1 MTVRVEGGRVRLLV
15 RLTRPLGW
23 SRVRAAVCAAAG
35 LPQGTTLHFGAG
47 AIPDHWT
54 VGMPPLVAGCEIAT
68 FADDEVPD
76 RPPVMLTV
84 LAGPDAGACVP
95 MGTRSVRVGRD
106 AAADLVLTDAAV
118 SLRHAVIEPT
128 ATGLVVRDMRSTNG
142 VFVDGVPVDGV
153 TMAGTGSIIRI
164 GNGVLQVQLTAEP
177 AGAFRPDGAGHLVR
191 DRCARRA
198 AEAPTMLPAPPSA
211 PEPRTRRGLPLI
223 SAAAGGAVGG
233 VLALVLR
240 NPLFLAFAA
249 FGPLTMIGTAVGDRV
264 RGRRSYRRQRTGYAA
279 DLAGWRASVA
289 AAVAANRRAAWRA
302 WPGPAELLRCA
313 QIAGARLWDRAP
325 GDLDYLRLAVGNG
338 ARTVPVPGASV
349 AGGAVAGGS
358 VAGGAVAGAAVV
370 GGSVPAVSLPVAG
383 GDPALPTTDEGLPR
397 ARRGS
402 QRWRQSPREHRSRAE
417 ARSQRVH
424 RLRAGR
430 RLRDPRGT
438 HSEASADRTE
448 RDQWVSRADPV
459 DRDHRA
465 DRSPTASAHAR
476 RSRDPHASHPGGWA
490 GRTSQDVVSAGP
502 AGDTGGEPGAI
513 VMTDMPIALPLRG
526 VLALT
531 GPTGRGLA
539 RWLIA
544 QLACAHSPAHVA
556 LLILDARDDLLPCLD
571 LPHAIELG
579 LPVGTDSRRDAGVA
593 AGPEAWTGAGRG
605 AVPGAGSAAPHESG
619 LATVADAASGR
630 DLVVVLDGPAAIR
643 SELGRRVMAAVNS
656 PAPPESTPGGSA
668 GPIGAASMPRIAAVL
683 CLAESAHA
691 LPPGAAPVSSQF
703 APMRAPGGAASTAG
717 SWPAAP
723 GPASLLPVAPTMITP
738 DLLRQTCRAL
748 APLRDAAQSGPTTL
762 PSAVDLTALTGP
774 IDADLLLDRWR
785 APTLR
790 APIGIGADGPVT
802 VDLAADGPHLLIAGT
817 TGSGKSELLQTLI
830 CSLAAGAS
838 PTAVTF
844 LLVDYKGG
852 AAFRAVTDLPHVVG
866 VLTDLDPAESARAL
880 TSLRAE
886 LRQRER
892 LAAAGDGAPDLVV
905 VIDEF
910 ATLAAELPEF
920 LTGVLDI
927 AQRGR
932 SLGLHLVL
940 ATQRPAGVVT
950 PAIRANISTRICLRV
965 TDPADSIDVIGSAA
979 AAHISARHPGRA
991 FLTTGGAPVPFQI
1004 ASVSGCAPPDVQ
1016 VLLRSGGASSTGPS
1030 DRPPDAPAAARSDII
1045 TASEVVAT
1053 LRRDDAGTAPPHE
1066 GVPPEATTASKAAL
1080 TRAAITTAPPHDS
1093 NTALPPAGGP
1103 DESRLSILGTLV
1115 TAARDAAGGA
1125 PPGRRPWLPP
1135 LPLEFPVPD
1144 DHPNCLAVADVP
1156 EEQAC
1161 RLLDLP
1167 ESSVLVTG
1175 PPGSGRST
1183 ALRRVAQIAAGQGA
1197 ELIVIDGAG
1206 GLADLARWPAVTSY
1220 LDLRDPPLLLRVLAL
1235 LADPARRPSDAHVRY
1250 LIVDH
1255 YDLAAAELERADYLT
1270 GTSLLAELTARSGGT
1285 VRIVA
1290 SGPEALAHQ
1299 RAAGAF
1305 RTQIELGC
1313 ADRDAPPGRG
1323 RWDGVDV
1330 QLTVCSAD
1338 RGTAESTAASTTR
1351 SAPAAFVDP
1360 VVVRPLPVR
1369 VATADLRSP
1378 DPAHV
1383 AIGIG
1388 GDEARPITVDLTSS
1402 GGGIVIA
1409 GPRRS
1414 GVSNA
1419 LNVLADQAA
1428 AAGIPVVVLR
1438 TTAHADP
1445 SSATPIDAPSGT
1457 VAIRDPER
1465 RLVIPTRREPR
1476 ALDIRRGTEHLRTM
1490 LSAHDGP
1497 ILLIADHA
1505 GMGDEYP
1512 AAGLLEQFLTV
1523 CTPGQNLALG
1533 ARADVLT
1540 RARRG
1545 HLREA
1550 LAARRG
1556 LLLTPDAADGAL
1568 FDLTLPKR
1576 RRSVPGRG
1584 VWVECDLVTP
1594 IQIASP

>member
-1 MTVRVEGGRVRLLV
+1 MTVRVEDGRVRLLL
-15 RLTRPLGW
+15 RLTRPLDW
-23 SRVRAAVCAAAG
+23 SRMRAAVCAAAG
-35 LPQGTTLHFGAG
+35 LPEGTTLHFGAG

-54 VGMPPLVAGCEIAT
+54 VGTPPLVAGCEIAT
-68 FADDEVPD
+68 FADDEVPE
-76 RPPVMLTV
+76 RPPVVLTV

-95 MGTRSVRVGRD
+95 MGTRSMRVGRD

-118 SLRHAVIEPT
+118 SLRHAVLDPT

-142 VFVDGVPVDGV
+142 VFVDGSPVRHV
-153 TMAGTGSIIRI
+153 AAAGTGSIIRI

-177 AGAFRPDGAGHLVR
+177 VGAFRPDGAGHLVR
-191 DRCARRA
+191 DRRA
-198 AEAPTMLPAPPSA
+198 HRVAETPTMLPTPPSA

-223 SAAAGGAVGG
+223 SALAGGAAGG

-264 RGRRSYRRQRTGYAA
+264 RGRRSYRRQRVEYAA
-279 DLAGWRASVA
+279 DLAAWRATVA
-289 AAVAANRRAAWRA
+289 ATVTANRRAAWRA

-313 QIAGARLWDRAP
+313 QVAGARLWDRAP
-325 GDLDYLRLAVGNG
+325 GDPDYLRLVVGSG
-338 ARTVPVPGASV
+338 TCTVPVPGAS
-349 AGGAVAGGS
+349 A
-358 VAGGAVAGAAVV
+358 
-370 GGSVPAVSLPVAG
+370 
-383 GDPALPTTDEGLPR
+383 
-397 ARRGS
+397 
-402 QRWRQSPREHRSRAE
+402 
-417 ARSQRVH
+417 
-424 RLRAGR
+424 AGR
-430 RLRDPRGT
+430 
-438 HSEASADRTE
+438 SAPE
-448 RDQWVSRADPV
+448 
-459 DRDHRA
+459 
-465 DRSPTASAHAR
+465 
-476 RSRDPHASHPGGWA
+476 G
-490 GRTSQDVVSAGP
+490 
-502 AGDTGGEPGAI
+502 GGEPGTI
-513 VMTDMPIALPLRG
+513 VMTDMPIVLPLRG

-556 LLILDARDDLLPCLD
+556 LRILDARDDLLPCLD
-571 LPHAIELG
+571 LPHAIESV
-579 LPVGTDSRRDAGVA
+579 PSGTDARHDAGVE
-593 AGPEAWTGAGRG
+593 AGPETRPAAGHGADL
-605 AVPGAGSAAPHESG
+605 AA
-619 LATVADAASGR
+619 LADAAGGR

-643 SELGRRVMAAVNS
+643 SELGRRMMAAANS
-656 PAPPESTPGGSA
+656 SAPPESTAGESA
-668 GPIGAASMPRIAAVL
+668 RPAGDASTPHIAAVL
-683 CLAESAHA
+683 CLAESTHA
-691 LPPGAAPVSSQF
+691 LPPDAAPVSSRF
-703 APMRAPGGAASTAG
+703 APAGARG
-717 SWPAAP
+717 SAP
-723 GPASLLPVAPTMITP
+723 GPAGYRPVTPTMITP
-738 DLLRQTCRAL
+738 DLLRQICRAL
-748 APLRDAAQSGPTTL
+748 APLRDATQGGPTTL
-762 PSAVDLTALTGP
+762 PPAVDLTALTGP
-774 IDADLLLDRWR
+774 IGADLLRERWR

-790 APIGIGADGPVT
+790 APIGIGADGPVA

-830 CSLAAGAS
+830 CSLASAAP

-852 AAFRAVTDLPHVVG
+852 SAFRAIADLPHVVG
-866 VLTDLDPAESARAL
+866 LLTDLDPAESTRAL

-892 LAAAGDGAPDLVV
+892 LAAAGGDTPELIV

-965 TDPADSIDVIGSAA
+965 TDPADSMDVVGSAS

-991 FLTTGGAPVPFQI
+991 FLTTGGAPVPFQT
-1004 ASVSGCAPPDVQ
+1004 ASVSCCAPPDVQ
-1016 VLLRSGGASSTGPS
+1016 VLRRSGCASSTGPS
-1030 DRPPDAPAAARSDII
+1030 NAPPEDRSRPGAAPSEATAAAQPAI
-1045 TASEVVAT
+1045 
-1053 LRRDDAGTAPPHE
+1053 AGTA
-1066 GVPPEATTASKAAL
+1066 T
-1080 TRAAITTAPPHDS
+1080 
-1093 NTALPPAGGP
+1093 PPASVP
-1103 DESRLSILGTLV
+1103 DESRLSILAMV
-1115 TAARDAAGGA
+1115 VAAARSAAGGGLL
-1125 PPGRRPWLPP
+1125 GRRPWLPP
-1135 LPLEFPVPD
+1135 LPLEFPAPD
-1144 DHPNCLAVADVP
+1144 DRPACLAVADVP
-1156 EEQAC
+1156 EEQAR

-1167 ESSVLVTG
+1167 ESSMLVTG

-1183 ALRRVAQIAAGQGA
+1183 ALRRVAQIAAHRGA

-1206 GLADLARWPAVTSY
+1206 DLADLARWSAVTSY
-1220 LDLRDPPLLLRVLAL
+1220 LDLGDPQLLLRALAL

-1270 GTSLLAELTARSGGT
+1270 GSSLLAELTARSGGT
-1285 VRIVA
+1285 VRIA
-1290 SGPEALAHQ
+1290 ATGPEALAHQ

-1305 RTQIELGC
+1305 RTQIELGRP
-1313 ADRDAPPGRG
+1313 DRDAPPGRG

-1330 QLTVCSAD
+1330 QLTACPPD
-1338 RGTAESTAASTTR
+1338 RGPAEPTAASGMR
-1351 SAPAAFVDP
+1351 STPASFVDP
-1360 VVVRPLPVR
+1360 VIVRPLPVH
-1369 VATADLRSP
+1369 VTAAGLRSS

-1414 GVSNA
+1414 GVSSA

-1428 AAGIPVVVLR
+1428 AAGIPVVILR
-1438 TTAHADP
+1438 AAAHADP
-1445 SSATPIDAPSGT
+1445 PSAAHAHPPSAARTDPPSAAPDAPARQPVT
-1457 VAIRDPER
+1457 PER
-1465 RLVIPTRREPR
+1465 REPNV
-1476 ALDIRRGTEHLRTM
+1476 LDIRRGTEHLRTM

-1497 ILLIADHA
+1497 ILLVADHA

-1512 AAGLLEQFLTV
+1512 AAGLLEQFLAV

-1533 ARADVLT
+1533 ARVDVLT

-1556 LLLTPDAADGAL
+1556 LLLAPDAADGAL
-1568 FDLTLPKR
+1568 FDVALPKR
-1576 RRSVPGRG
+1576 RTSVPGRG
-1584 VWVECDLVTP
+1584 VWVESGQITP
-1594 IQIASP
+1594 IQVASP